1 MKHIAEQ
8 LHCVRKDLDEPA
20 DEKLEGVFQNGYAL
34 MVRQF
39 YPIKADHG
47 AVLTTS
53 AQRQAALD
61 LTPLPV
67 FKEEMIT
74 FPAPRHQVYDVIN
87 DEVEANEIPMEEWY
101 PEGHKP
107 DRVKEWPLTKDVTL
121 PNPFAPPPE

>member
-34 MVRQF
+34 MDRQF

-61 LTPLPV
+61 LTPLV
-67 FKEEMIT
+67 SDTIT
-74 FPAPRHQVYDVIN
+74 SVQGRN
-87 DEVEANEIPMEEWY
+87 DHISCATAS
-101 PEGHKP
+101 GLRC
-107 DRVKEWPLTKDVTL
+107 DQR
-121 PNPFAPPPE
+121 